1 MTGTMLVDMTFI
13 LAIYALI
20 LTAEGYICE
29 TSVKRG
35 MNNYGES
42 KGVVSNL
49 RLTKG
54 LLFPRYNRKVIQIEQ
69 FTTVILNFTTSN
81 VRHLIF

>member
-1 MTGTMLVDMTFI
+1 MTGTMIVDVTFI
-13 LAIYALI
+13 VAIIVLV

-49 RLTKG
+49 SLTKAFR
-54 LLFPRYNRKVIQIEQ
+54 FPRHNRKIIQTEQ
-69 FTTVILNFTTSN
+69 TVSN
-81 VRHLIF
+81 RDTELRGI

>member
-1 MTGTMLVDMTFI
+1 MTGTMLVDMTFT
-13 LAIYALI
+13 LAIYVLV

-49 RLTKG
+49 RLTKRFR
-54 LLFPRYNRKVIQIEQ
+54 FPRHNRKIIQAEQ
-69 FTTVILNFTTSN
+69 TAYYHDTKLRGI
-81 VRHLIF
+81 